1 MCALLAPGQSGA
13 APEIHYRNDRYSPLD
28 ALKPIRATYR
38 LQLEPDFDFDKA
50 AAVVP
55 YLAALGV
62 SHVYCSP
69 VFESVPGSRHGY
81 DVVDPTRVRAELGGA
96 EGRARFVAAVR
107 EHGLGLI
114 ADIVPNHVALE
125 GNAWW
130 IDVLTHGTA
139 SAAFP
144 VFDVDLNADPYAGP
158 APPKLMIPILG
169 EPYGRELTAGRL
181 RLVVERGKPFVAYAV
196 NRFPLS
202 ITSRAALDDEPEGR
216 GEQDDQARLEAIV
229 TALNAD
235 AKRLHALLE
244 VQHYRLTWWRL
255 ARDESPYRRFFDV
268 NGLIGVRVEDD
279 TVFDAMHRLV
289 AEWVA
294 DGSIDGLR
302 VDHVDGLAD
311 PGAYLRRLRTL
322 APTQWI
328 GVEKILGE
336 DETLPRWPI
345 DGTTGY
351 ETGALLTRLLTA
363 AEGEGPLT
371 ALYHRFAGAIDNF
384 DEVEEDARHEILE
397 HWLAGDA
404 KRVALALHRMCQDDL
419 DLRDYSLRDASIVIR
434 ELVAGARVYRTYVS
448 TEGATDADVTRLA
461 ALCQRVRQRRPD
473 IPEPLIDL
481 VARLFATG
489 GDGPNGL
496 EFVRRFQQLSTATAA
511 KAVEDTAAY
520 RDVHYLALNDVG
532 CDPRRFSVAP
542 GEFHDTVAR
551 WQRERPL
558 TMHNTSTH
566 DSKRGEDVRARL
578 SVLSEIPERWTE
590 TIERWGRRSD
600 SWRVDGQPDRNLEY
614 YLYQTLVGAWP
625 LTRERAHVHIEKAA
639 REAKVFTDWLN
650 PSEEYERAMHHFV
663 DDLFDDAGFIGEVAA
678 FVDTLHPADWIKGLS
693 QQLLKL
699 TIPGVPDLY
708 QGSELWHR
716 ALVDPDNRRLV
727 DYACRQKSL
736 EACDRMDPAAVLARM
751 DEGLPKLWT
760 TSRTLR
766 LKARHLALADPASA
780 FAPLEIRGPAA
791 ARAIGFLRGGDVA
804 VVVPIRAWAPNWADT
819 HLRLPDGRWHH
830 VLADIMID
838 GGAVDLAALFSAF
851 PVALLERRTDQ
862 T

>member
-1 MCALLAPGQSGA
+1 
-13 APEIHYRNDRYSPLD
+13 
-28 ALKPIRATYR
+28 LKPIRATYR

-50 AAVVP
+50 AGIVP

-69 VFESVPGSRHGY
+69 VFEAVPGSRHGY
-81 DVVDPTRVRAELGGA
+81 DVIDPTRVRGELGGA
-96 EGRARFVAAVR
+96 DGRARFVAALR
-107 EHGLGLI
+107 QHGLGLI

-139 SAAFP
+139 SASFP
-144 VFDVDLNADPYAGP
+144 VFDVDLSADPYAGP
-158 APPKLMIPILG
+158 APAKLLIPILG
-169 EPYGRELTAGRL
+169 EPYGRELAAGRL
-181 RLVVERGKPFVAYAV
+181 RLVIERGKPLLAYAA

-202 ITSRAALDDEPEGR
+202 ITSRATLDDEPEAHG
-216 GEQDDQARLEAIV
+216 DASDADRLEAV
-229 TALNAD
+229 VAALNSD
-235 AKRLHALLE
+235 ATRLHTLLE
-244 VQHYRLTWWRL
+244 AQHYRLTWWRL

-294 DGSIDGLR
+294 DGSVDGLR
-302 VDHVDGLAD
+302 IDHVDGLAD
-311 PGAYLRRLRTL
+311 PGAYLRRLRAL
-322 APTQWI
+322 APSQWI
-328 GVEKILGE
+328 VVEKILG
-336 DETLPRWPI
+336 DGETLPPWPV

-351 ETGALLTRLLTA
+351 ETGALLMRLLTA

-371 ALYHRFAGAIDNF
+371 ALYHRFAGALDSF

-419 DLRDYSLRDASIVIR
+419 DLRDYSLRDASILIR

-448 TEGATDADVTRLA
+448 TEGATDADVARLA
-461 ALCQRVRQRRPD
+461 ALCQRVRHRRPD
-473 IPEPLIDL
+473 VPEPLIDL

-489 GDGPNGL
+489 GEGPNGL

-520 RDVHYLALNDVG
+520 RDVRYLALNEVG
-532 CDPRRFSVAP
+532 CDPRRFSVSP
-542 GEFHDTVAR
+542 SEFHDTIASR
-551 WQRERPL
+551 QRQHPL
-558 TMHNTSTH
+558 TMHGTSTH

-578 SVLSEIPERWTE
+578 SVLSEIPDLWTE

-600 SWRVDGQPDRNLEY
+600 AWRVDGQPDRNLEY
-614 YLYQTLVGAWP
+614 ALYQTLVGAWP
-625 LTRERAHVHIEKAA
+625 LSRERAHVHVEKAA

-650 PSEEYERAMHHFV
+650 PSAEYERALHHFV
-663 DDLFDDAGFIGEVAA
+663 DDIFGDSSFIAEIAA
-678 FVDTLHPADWIKGLS
+678 FVDALHPADWIKGLS

-716 ALVDPDNRRLV
+716 TLVDPDNRRLV
-727 DYACRQKSL
+727 DYACRQARL
-736 EACDRMDPAAVLARM
+736 DACDRMDVAAVLARM

-766 LKARHLALADPASA
+766 LKARQAALADPASSY
-780 FAPLEIRGPAA
+780 APLEIRGPAA
-791 ARAIGFLRGGDVA
+791 ARAVGFLRGGEVA
-804 VVVPIRAWAPNWADT
+804 VVVPIRAWAPEWADT
-819 HLRLPDGRWHH
+819 QVRLPDGGWQH
-830 VLADIMID
+830 VLADTTID
-838 GGAVDLAALFSAF
+838 GGAVDLETLFGAF
-851 PVALLERRTDQ
+851 PVALLERRAG
-862 T
+862 

>member
-1 MCALLAPGQSGA
+1 
-13 APEIHYRNDRYSPLD
+13 
-28 ALKPIRATYR
+28 LKHIRATYR
-38 LQLEPDFDFDKA
+38 LQLEPEFDFDEA

-69 VFESVPGSRHGY
+69 VFEAVPGSRHGY
-81 DVVDPTRVRAELGGA
+81 DVIDPTRVRAELGGA
-96 EGRARFVAAVR
+96 EGRARLVAALR

-125 GNAWW
+125 GNGWW

-139 SAAFP
+139 SASFP
-144 VFDVDLNADPYAGP
+144 VFDVDLSADPYAGP
-158 APPKLMIPILG
+158 APAKLLIPILG
-169 EPYGRELTAGRL
+169 EPYGRELAAGRL
-181 RLVVERGKPFVAYAV
+181 QLVVERGKPMVAYAA

-202 ITSRAALDDEPEGR
+202 VASRAALDDEPEAQGDASE
-216 GEQDDQARLEAIV
+216 GERLQAVVA
-229 TALNAD
+229 ALNAD
-235 AKRLHALLE
+235 PRRLHALLE
-244 VQHYRLTWWRL
+244 AQHYRLTWWRL

-279 TVFDAMHRLV
+279 AVFDAMHALV
-289 AEWVA
+289 ACWVA
-294 DGSIDGLR
+294 DGSVDGLR
-302 VDHVDGLAD
+302 IDHVDGLAD
-311 PGAYLRRLRTL
+311 PGAYLRRLRAL

-328 GVEKILGE
+328 GVEKILADGE
-336 DETLPRWPI
+336 ALPSWPV

-351 ETGALLTRLLTA
+351 ETGALLARLLTA
-363 AEGEGPLT
+363 AEGEAALT
-371 ALYHRFAGAIDNF
+371 GLYHRFAGALDDF

-448 TEGATDADVTRLA
+448 TEGATDEDVARLA

-489 GDGPNGL
+489 GEGPNGL

-520 RDVHYLALNDVG
+520 RDVRYIALNDVG
-532 CDPRRFSVAP
+532 CDPRRFSVPPA
-542 GEFHDTVAR
+542 EFHETVAR
-551 WQRERPL
+551 WQREHPL
-558 TMHNTSTH
+558 RMHGTSSH

-578 SVLSEIPERWTE
+578 SVLSEIPERWAE
-590 TIERWGRRSD
+590 AVERWGRRSD
-600 SWRVDGQPDRNLEY
+600 AWRVDGQPDRNLEY

-625 LTRERAHVHIEKAA
+625 LSRERAHLHIEKAA

-650 PSEEYERAMHHFV
+650 PSAEYERAVHHFV
-663 DDLFDDAGFIGEVAA
+663 DDLFDDAGFIGELAA
-678 FVDTLHPADWIKGLS
+678 FVEALHPADWIKGLS

-699 TIPGVPDLY
+699 TMPGVPDLY
-708 QGSELWHR
+708 QGSELWHH
-716 ALVDPDNRRLV
+716 ALVDPDNRRPV
-727 DYACRQKSL
+727 DYSGRRSRL
-736 EACDRMDPAAVLARM
+736 EACQQMDAAAALAEIE
-751 DEGLPKLWT
+751 DGLPKLWT
-760 TSRTLR
+760 TGRTLR
-766 LKARHLALADPASA
+766 LKARHPALADPASSY
-780 FAPLEIRGPAA
+780 APLEIRGPAA
-791 ARAIGFLRGGDVA
+791 ARAVGFLRGGEVA
-804 VVVPIRAWAPNWADT
+804 VVVPIRAFAPDWTDT
-819 HLRLPDGRWHH
+819 QVRLPEGRWQH
-830 VLADIMID
+830 VLADARID
-838 GGAVDLAALFSAF
+838 GGAVDLDALFGAF
-851 PVALLERRTDQ
+851 PVALLERRSDDHD
-862 T
+862 